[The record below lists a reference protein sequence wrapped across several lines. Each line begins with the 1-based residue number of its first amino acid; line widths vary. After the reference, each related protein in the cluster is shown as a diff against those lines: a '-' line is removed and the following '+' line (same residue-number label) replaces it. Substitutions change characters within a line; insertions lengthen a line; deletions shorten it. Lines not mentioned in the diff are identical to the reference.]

1 VHTLTVGIREIIFL
15 EGEKGIARRQY
26 KWRLRS
32 LLNLSNVWKPYQSNQ
47 RKKIEESQELAR
59 DSAITFRRHVSPLK
73 DKG

>member
-1 VHTLTVGIREIIFL
+1 MHTLTVGIREIIFL

-47 RKKIEESQELAR
+47 RKKIEESQEIAR
-59 DSAITFRRHVSPLK
+59 DARLEVRDELFTIGDS
-73 DKG
+73 